1 MNDNAIEKRTKLRL
15 EDEAERKMQLME
27 DLKLEKR
34 LERSEK
40 GQRKQCCFLFLLKWI
55 FFFEL

>member
-15 EDEAERKMQLME
+15 EDEAERQMQLLE

-34 LERSEK
+34 FERSEK
-40 GQRKQCCFLFLLKWI
+40 GKDTSFALLI
-55 FFFEL
+55 NLL